1 MKLKD
6 VVLAIGDSPS
16 KVPTVIFIG
25 GAILIGAGV
34 IALLSKHADTPERV
48 EKTRKV
54 DEDSLDKEESEDPEH
69 ETDKER
75 KERER
80 EARANDPEQVK
91 KIRKGATNFI
101 KVGVVLTAVSSLL
114 RKAALNV
121 AYDKFQDVKRI
132 GRKLVRD
139 RIAAN
144 ERLKQALYSLER
156 AANDLKKNPET
167 FDQAVGMQN
176 AYCQIFAAMNPN
188 LWRDDK

>member
-1 MKLKD
+1 MKIKD
-6 VVLAIGDSPS
+6 AMLAIGDSTSPI
-16 KVPTVIFIG
+16 PTIIFICG
-25 GAILIGAGV
+25 GLLIGAGV
-34 IALLSKHADTPERV
+34 VALLSKHADTPERV
-48 EKTRKV
+48 EKTRQMT
-54 DEDSLDKEESEDPEH
+54 EESDSEDDSDM
-69 ETDKER
+69 TQ

-80 EARANDPEQVK
+80 EARANDPEHAK
-91 KIRKGATNFI
+91 EIRKGAVKFVKI
-101 KVGVVLTAVSSLL
+101 GVALTAISSIL
-114 RKAALNV
+114 RRVAINV
-121 AYDKFQDVKRI
+121 AYDKFQDVRRI

>member
-1 MKLKD
+1 MKIKD
-6 VVLAIGDSPS
+6 AMLAIGDSTSPI
-16 KVPTVIFIG
+16 PTIIFIG
-25 GAILIGAGV
+25 GALLIGAGV
-34 IALLSKHADTPERV
+34 VALLSKHADTPERV
-48 EKTRKV
+48 EKTRQMTEETEA
-54 DEDSLDKEESEDPEH
+54 EDNSDMTQKE
-69 ETDKER
+69 K
-75 KERER
+75 ER
-80 EARANDPEQVK
+80 EARANDPEHAK
-91 KIRKGATNFI
+91 EIRKGAVKFVKI
-101 KVGVVLTAVSSLL
+101 GVALTAISSLL
-114 RKAALNV
+114 RRVAINV
-121 AYDKFQDVKRI
+121 AYDKFQDVRRI

>member
-1 MKLKD
+1 MKIKD
-6 VVLAIGDSPS
+6 AMLAIGDSTSPI
-16 KVPTVIFIG
+16 PTIIFIG
-25 GAILIGAGV
+25 GALLIGAGV
-34 IALLSKHADTPERV
+34 VALLSKHADTPERV
-48 EKTRKV
+48 EKTKQMT
-54 DEDSLDKEESEDPEH
+54 EESDSEDDSDM
-69 ETDKER
+69 TQKE
-75 KERER
+75 KER
-80 EARANDPEQVK
+80 EARANDPEHVK
-91 KIRKGATNFI
+91 EIRKGAVKFVKI
-101 KVGVVLTAVSSLL
+101 GVALTAISSLL
-114 RKAALNV
+114 RRVAINV